1 MVKYKDE
8 IIAYANG
15 KQLLCKYAGWDDWG
29 QIEDMRN
36 SALRALLGIDEDEGW
51 SFKVE
56 DATTD

>member
-15 KQLLCKYAGWDDWG
+15 KQLLCKYVGWSEWER
-29 QIEDMRN
+29 IEDMRD
-36 SALRALLGIDEDEGW
+36 SALRTLLGIVEDEDW